1 MKIPLIFGICLL
13 VAGCATKEET
23 ASAPVVDVKAARAE
37 LGDVRLSVSA
47 PATIFP
53 RQQANIAPRLTAPIR
68 RLHFQKVPLHE
79 IERRCGRSEILQL
92 WSLRQTVRT
101 YQQESEQ
108 LSQPYRWTENLWGFH
123 VSLLEIDDAETE
135 LTLDERLQERPD
147 SPFESIN
154 ENKPPSETGNSQAI
168 DRPELGQL
176 IDLNPLEIINPSIG

>member
-68 RLHFQKVPLHE
+68 RLHFQKGGNVRAGQVLADVE
-79 IERRCGRSEILQL
+79 DRDLTAQRNEAAAARADGQIVGGAWLADDGAA
-92 WSLRQTVRT
+92 RQ
-101 YQQESEQ
+101 
-108 LSQPYRWTENLWGFH
+108 
-123 VSLLEIDDAETE
+123 
-135 LTLDERLQERPD
+135 
-147 SPFESIN
+147 
-154 ENKPPSETGNSQAI
+154 
-168 DRPELGQL
+168 
-176 IDLNPLEIINPSIG
+176 